1 MTYPVID
8 AYACGIPCRIE
19 VTHYSAAERDTYW
32 EPGAPEEVEI
42 AVLDRRG
49 RPAPWL
55 ERKLDEDDWEHLE
68 EEAIMACRKAFRNA
82 SRNARRN
89 AVPDYD

>member
-1 MTYPVID
+1 MYPVFETTID
-8 AYACGIPCRIE
+8 GIPCRIE
-19 VTHYSAAERDTYW
+19 VTHYSAAEADTYW

-42 AVLDRRG
+42 AVLDRRS

-55 ERKLDEDDWEHLE
+55 ERKLSNEDWEHLE
-68 EEAIMACRKAFRNA
+68 DEAIMACRKAFRNA
-82 SRNARRN
+82 TRN

>member
-1 MTYPVID
+1 MYPVFETAID
-8 AYACGIPCRIE
+8 GIPCRIE
-19 VTHYSAAERDTYW
+19 VTHYSAAQPDTYW

-42 AVLDRRG
+42 AVLDRRS

-55 ERKLDEDDWEHLE
+55 ESKLSNEDWEHLE
-68 EEAIMACRKAFRNA
+68 DEAIMACRKAFRNA
-82 SRNARRN
+82 TRN